1 VIKMTIRLGIVALAG
16 VVAIVAPLAAQQRAA
31 TAPPAVPGIPPL
43 PIRFTAVNQ
52 VSTGAGG
59 AMGVTEILIERWT
72 TPAERETLL
81 KLVEEATPGSRGQRK
96 LLSGLEKIKPRAGAI
111 RTPNSNGWDIL
122 YAYPSQ
128 LPDGTRQ
135 VVIATDKPV
144 SFAASFNNAEVL
156 DYPFTFIEMRFPPK
170 AGAEGEGRMLSAAS
184 ISGKNSRLE
193 LTNYGNEPV
202 MLTKITAAA
211 AKK

>member
-1 VIKMTIRLGIVALAG
+1 MTVQTGIKALLAALVA
-16 VVAIVAPLAAQQRAA
+16 VAPLAAQQPAA
-31 TAPPAVPGIPPL
+31 IAPPAVPGIPAL

-59 AMGVTEILIERWT
+59 AMGITEILIERWT

-81 KLVEEATPGSRGQRK
+81 KLVAEASQGSRGQRK
-96 LLSGLEKIKPRAGAI
+96 LLSGLEKIKPRVGAI

-144 SFAASFNNAEVL
+144 SFTASFNNAETL

-170 AGAEGEGRMLSAAS
+170 TGATGEGRMLSAAS
-184 ISGKNSRLE
+184 ITAKNNRLE

-202 MLTKITAAA
+202 MLTEIKAAP
-211 AKK
+211 AK

>member
-1 VIKMTIRLGIVALAG
+1 MKITLRTGLVAMATVL
-16 VVAIVAPLAAQQRAA
+16 VAIAPLVAQQSAA

-52 VSTGAGG
+52 VSTNAGG

-72 TPAERETLL
+72 TAAERETLR
-81 KLVEEATPGSRGQRK
+81 KLVEEASQGSRGQRK
-96 LLSGLEKIKPRAGAI
+96 LLSGLEKIKPRVGSI
-111 RTPNSNGWDIL
+111 RLPNSNGWDIL
-122 YAYPSQ
+122 YAYPTQ
-128 LPDGTRQ
+128 LPNGTRQ

-144 SFAASFNNAEVL
+144 SFGASFNNAEVL

-170 AGAEGEGRMLSAAS
+170 VGAEGEGRMLSAAS
-184 ISGKNSRLE
+184 ITGKNNRLE

-211 AKK
+211 AKR

>member
-1 VIKMTIRLGIVALAG
+1 MHSGIKALIAALVA
-16 VVAIVAPLAAQQRAA
+16 VAPLAAQQPAA
-31 TAPPAVPGIPPL
+31 TAPAVPGIPAL

-59 AMGVTEILIERWT
+59 AMGITEILIERWT

-81 KLVEEATPGSRGQRK
+81 KLVEEATQGSRGQRK
-96 LLSGLEKIKPRAGAI
+96 LLSGLEKIKPRVGSI

-122 YAYPSQ
+122 YAFPSQ

-170 AGAEGEGRMLSAAS
+170 TGATGEGRMLSAAS
-184 ISGKNSRLE
+184 ITAKNKRLE

-202 MLTKITAAA
+202 MLTEIKAAP